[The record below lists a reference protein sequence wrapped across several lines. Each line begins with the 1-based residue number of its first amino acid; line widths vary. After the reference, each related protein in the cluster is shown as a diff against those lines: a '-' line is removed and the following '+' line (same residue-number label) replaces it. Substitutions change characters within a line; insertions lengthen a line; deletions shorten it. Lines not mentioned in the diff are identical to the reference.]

1 MITPE
6 RIDAALQDLVDR
18 IHNAATGGIRMPKA
32 TAGELLDMIATL
44 SAKPIPQPSVVME
57 VPSDWLQSAATI
69 YGMEIGLPA
78 YGRLGKALKPLVL
91 KHGWPEVE
99 KWWRC
104 YCQNRPY
111 LKRNGAIHGDE
122 PGDGP
127 HNLPA
132 KDTRF
137 VSPEDFVRT
146 YQRWREECGP
156 VTWNRS

>member
-6 RIDAALQDLVDR
+6 RIEATMQDLVDR
-18 IHNAATGGIRMPKA
+18 LAKAARGVHMSKA
-32 TAGELLDMIATL
+32 VLEDVLEVIATL
-44 SAKPIPQPSVVME
+44 AAKPIPQPSVIVE
-57 VPSDWLQSAATI
+57 VPSDWLKAAGAI
-69 YGMEIGLPA
+69 YAAEIGMPV
-78 YGRLGKALKPLVL
+78 YGRLGKALKPLIEQ
-91 KHGWPEVE
+91 HGWLNVE

-156 VTWNRS
+156 VTWNR